1 MITALSGLIRSINMH
16 LYFKMRKK
24 QIKRLAWLPLILL
37 LPGCA
42 SLNGPPDPHDPW
54 EGFNRTMYNFN
65 DKLDRAILK
74 PVATGYRKITPDPAE
89 KGISNFFSNLDDII
103 VIANDILQ
111 LKPLQ
116 ALSDTG
122 RFLIN
127 STLGIGGL
135 FDVATSMGLQ
145 KHDEDFGQT
154 LGRWGLGQ
162 GPYLVLPF
170 FGSSSVRDGAG
181 LAVDQYTHPL
191 REVEDREARAGLYLL
206 NTVSLRAALLEA
218 GDIVDEA
225 AYDPYIFLRE
235 LYIQRR
241 RNLVY
246 DGSPPIAPLE
256 EEIDI
261 FSDE

>member
-1 MITALSGLIRSINMH
+1 MSKPLFHQCVWPAVMLLLSG
-16 LYFKMRKK
+16 
-24 QIKRLAWLPLILL
+24 
-37 LPGCA
+37 CA
-42 SLNGPPDPHDPW
+42 TLNGPPDPHDPW
-54 EGFNRTMYNFN
+54 ERFNRTMYSFN
-65 DKLDRAILK
+65 DKLDRTVLK
-74 PVATGYRKITPDPAE
+74 PVAKGYRSVTPDSAE
-89 KGISNFFSNLDDII
+89 KGISNFFSNIDDVI
-103 VIANDILQ
+103 VIANDIFQ
-111 LKPLQ
+111 LKPVQ

-135 FDVATSMGLQ
+135 FDVATPIGLK

-154 LGRWGLGQ
+154 LGRWGIDQ

-170 FGSSSVRDGAG
+170 FGSSSIRDGFG
-181 LAVDQYTHPL
+181 LATDLYMHPL
-191 REVEDREARAGLYLL
+191 NEVEDSGARAGLFLL
-206 NTVSLRAALLEA
+206 NTVSLRAGLLEA

-235 LYIQRR
+235 LYLQRR
-241 RNLVY
+241 RNLVH
-246 DGSPPIAPLE
+246 DGSPPADPLD